1 MCPPAKTLGLQ
12 VDLANRRVVQRLAV
26 EAVGPA
32 RCLVIDARGDTRSAS
47 FGHIIATRIQT
58 RGAAGLVT
66 DGALRDSP
74 ASADLAMP
82 SYFCAAHAATSTL
95 MHFAVDMNV
104 PIGCAGVLVMP
115 GDVLAGDAEGVVAIP
130 AAIAN
135 EVALDALEQEMA
147 EASALGAGP
156 GMGIDRRSLPARGVT
171 PIGVR

>member
-1 MCPPAKTLGLQ
+1 M
-12 VDLANRRVVQRLAV
+12 
-26 EAVGPA
+26 
-32 RCLVIDARGDTRSAS
+32 
-47 FGHIIATRIQT
+47 
-58 RGAAGLVT
+58 T

-74 ASADLAMP
+74 AFADLAMP
-82 SYFCAAHAATSTL
+82 SYCCAAHAATSTL

-147 EASALGAGP
+147 EASALERVREWESIVDLYPLAES
-156 GMGIDRRSLPARGVT
+156 RRSEYVEWLARRSGAVAE
-171 PIGVR
+171 